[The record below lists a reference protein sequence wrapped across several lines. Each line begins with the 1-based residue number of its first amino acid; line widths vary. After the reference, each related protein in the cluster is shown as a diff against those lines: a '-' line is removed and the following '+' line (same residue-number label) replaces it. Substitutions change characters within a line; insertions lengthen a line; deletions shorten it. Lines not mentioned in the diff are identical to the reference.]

1 MTDHVRLGELLV
13 ETGLITREQLNQALA
28 LQKDDPR
35 RLGEI
40 VVSAGIISEAKVTQV
55 LSQQLSVPW
64 VSLEYV
70 DFSRQLLN
78 LVSSKTA
85 QEHTL
90 VPIYVRRSKQ
100 RRETLYVA
108 IEDPSNQDALDEVAD
123 YSGLPVRPM
132 IAPPSDIRAAI
143 RAYYLGLPPES
154 SAPQIPEPIP
164 VPARVSSRPP
174 LPPSR
179 RAELPQ
185 VAPLSDL
192 GAQDATQAPPVAQNS
207 PEAQPSALTQAEQQA
222 LDERKALD
230 EQLAPSPPDEEPVEE
245 LSESAIVPEEEDVPD
260 SVELKARDSAMPEP
274 QKRRRGSPRMIT
286 LTMLDGTEV
295 RLPAAR
301 SRSARADVTGELT
314 ARDLVEALR
323 AEGGGKDL
331 SEVLGS
337 EVNWQK
343 MFAALLS
350 LMLKKHLILDW
361 EFVRELKR

>member
-1 MTDHVRLGELLV
+1 MSERVRIGELLV
-13 ETGLITREQLNQALA
+13 ETGLITREQLNEALE
-28 LQKDDPR
+28 LQRDDPR

-40 VVSAGIISEAKVTQV
+40 VVAAGMVSEAKVTQV

-123 YSGLPVRPM
+123 FSGLPVRPM
-132 IAPPSDIRAAI
+132 IAPSSDIRAAI
-143 RAYYLGLPPES
+143 RAYYLELPPE
-154 SAPQIPEPIP
+154 APNGDVAPVVTSPEPK
-164 VPARVSSRPP
+164 VSSRPP
-174 LPPSR
+174 PPSGR
-179 RAELPQ
+179 PVPPPNEPHDEEQAEELEENELE
-185 VAPLSDL
+185 ALSD
-192 GAQDATQAPPVAQNS
+192 
-207 PEAQPSALTQAEQQA
+207 
-222 LDERKALD
+222 
-230 EQLAPSPPDEEPVEE
+230 
-245 LSESAIVPEEEDVPD
+245 EDYEPD
-260 SVELKARDSAMPEP
+260 SVELEARDSMMPRPSVKEDDAP
-274 QKRRRGSPRMIT
+274 QMIT
-286 LTMLDGTEV
+286 LTMLDGTQM

-301 SRSARADVTGELT
+301 GRKANVAPSGELT

-323 AEGGGKDL
+323 AEGGGTDL
-331 SEVLGS
+331 SAVLGS

>member
-13 ETGLITREQLNQALA
+13 ETGLITREQLNQALG
-28 LQKDDPR
+28 LQKEDPR
-35 RLGEI
+35 CLGEI
-40 VVSAGIISEAKVTQV
+40 VVSAGMVSEAKVTQV

-154 SAPQIPEPIP
+154 AAPELPEPIAAP
-164 VPARVSSRPP
+164 TRISTKPP
-174 LPPSR
+174 PPPSR

-185 VAPLSDL
+185 MAPPP
-192 GAQDATQAPPVAQNS
+192 AFVQAPVVEEQIAPAPVAVAQAAPGS
-207 PEAQPSALTQAEQQA
+207 DEERPAGEAM
-222 LDERKALD
+222 
-230 EQLAPSPPDEEPVEE
+230 APAPPGEEPVEE
-245 LSESAIVPEEEDVPD
+245 LSDAAIVAVEEEVPD
-260 SVELKARDSAMPEP
+260 GVLKARDSAMPEP
-274 QKRRRGSPRMIT
+274 QKRRKGAPRMIT

-323 AEGGGKDL
+323 AEGGGTDL

>member
-1 MTDHVRLGELLV
+1 MTERVRIGELLV
-13 ETGLITREQLNQALA
+13 ETGLITRDQLNEALGV
-28 LQKDDPR
+28 QKDDPR

-40 VVSAGIISEAKVTQV
+40 VVAAGMVSEAKVTQV

-123 YSGLPVRPM
+123 FSGLPVRPM
-132 IAPPSDIRAAI
+132 IAPPSDIRSAI
-143 RAYYLGLPPES
+143 RAYYLNLPPEEPAEEP
-154 SAPQIPEPIP
+154 APVVTAPEPK
-164 VPARVSSRPP
+164 VSSRPP
-174 LPPSR
+174 PPSR
-179 RAELPQ
+179 RPVPPPAEPA
-185 VAPLSDL
+185 VE
-192 GAQDATQAPPVAQNS
+192 GS
-207 PEAQPSALTQAEQQA
+207 PEELEENEIEALN
-222 LDERKALD
+222 DD
-230 EQLAPSPPDEEPVEE
+230 DSD
-245 LSESAIVPEEEDVPD
+245 PD
-260 SVELKARDSAMPEP
+260 SVELKARDSMMPQPSTKEDAP
-274 QKRRRGSPRMIT
+274 PMIT
-286 LTMLDGTEV
+286 LTMLDGTQM

-301 SRSARADVTGELT
+301 GRRANVPPSGELT

-323 AEGGGKDL
+323 AEGGGTDL
-331 SEVLGS
+331 SAVLGS